1 MNNNED
7 VRALAEEIAQL
18 KKERDAVILAHYY
31 ARPEVQAV
39 ADILGDSLALSQLAA
54 TTEAKVIVFCGVHFM
69 AETAA
74 IISPEKK
81 VLIPVENAGCSL
93 AESVTAAG
101 LATWRKYHPN
111 GLIVSYVNTSAAVK
125 AETDYCVTSANAL
138 KVIETLPLDVPI
150 LFGPDKNL
158 GEYINLKT
166 GRNMDI
172 WQGDCYVHRH
182 ITSELIREYLE
193 CYPNADILIHPE
205 SVACGDKSILEH
217 PRCFVGSTSGILKHP
232 AQSDKKQFVVATEKE
247 AITELVHQYPHL
259 EFIPITRE
267 HYCEYMK
274 LTTLTD
280 LRDALRDE
288 KHVVTIDPKVR
299 ERALLPIQRMLAVK

>member
-101 LATWRKYHPN
+101 LATWRKYHP
-111 GLIVSYVNTSAAVK
+111 LS
-125 AETDYCVTSANAL
+125 
-138 KVIETLPLDVPI
+138 
-150 LFGPDKNL
+150 
-158 GEYINLKT
+158 
-166 GRNMDI
+166 
-172 WQGDCYVHRH
+172 
-182 ITSELIREYLE
+182 
-193 CYPNADILIHPE
+193 LIH
-205 SVACGDKSILEH
+205 I
-217 PRCFVGSTSGILKHP
+217 
-232 AQSDKKQFVVATEKE
+232 
-247 AITELVHQYPHL
+247 
-259 EFIPITRE
+259 
-267 HYCEYMK
+267 
-274 LTTLTD
+274 
-280 LRDALRDE
+280 
-288 KHVVTIDPKVR
+288 
-299 ERALLPIQRMLAVK
+299 

>member
-7 VRALAEEIAQL
+7 VKALAEEIAQL

-166 GRNMDI
+166 GRNMDL

-182 ITSELIREYLE
+182 I
-193 CYPNADILIHPE
+193 
-205 SVACGDKSILEH
+205 
-217 PRCFVGSTSGILKHP
+217 
-232 AQSDKKQFVVATEKE
+232 
-247 AITELVHQYPHL
+247 
-259 EFIPITRE
+259 
-267 HYCEYMK
+267 
-274 LTTLTD
+274 
-280 LRDALRDE
+280 
-288 KHVVTIDPKVR
+288 
-299 ERALLPIQRMLAVK
+299 

>member
-1 MNNNED
+1 
-7 VRALAEEIAQL
+7 
-18 KKERDAVILAHYY
+18 
-31 ARPEVQAV
+31 
-39 ADILGDSLALSQLAA
+39 
-54 TTEAKVIVFCGVHFM
+54 
-69 AETAA
+69 
-74 IISPEKK
+74 
-81 VLIPVENAGCSL
+81 
-93 AESVTAAG
+93 
-101 LATWRKYHPN
+101 
-111 GLIVSYVNTSAAVK
+111 
-125 AETDYCVTSANAL
+125 
-138 KVIETLPLDVPI
+138 
-150 LFGPDKNL
+150 
-158 GEYINLKT
+158 
-166 GRNMDI
+166 MDL

-182 ITSELIREYLE
+182 ITGELIREYLE
-193 CYPNADILIHPE
+193 RYPNADILIHPE
-205 SVACGDKSILEH
+205 SVACGDESILKH

-299 ERALLPIQRMLAVK
+299 ERALLPIQRMLAIK

>member
-166 GRNMDI
+166 GRNMDL

-182 ITSELIREYLE
+182 ITGELIREY
-193 CYPNADILIHPE
+193 
-205 SVACGDKSILEH
+205 
-217 PRCFVGSTSGILKHP
+217 
-232 AQSDKKQFVVATEKE
+232 
-247 AITELVHQYPHL
+247 

-288 KHVVTIDPKVR
+288 KHVVTIAPKVR

>member
-7 VRALAEEIAQL
+7 VKALAEEIAQL

-81 VLIPVENAGCSL
+81 VL
-93 AESVTAAG
+93 
-101 LATWRKYHPN
+101 
-111 GLIVSYVNTSAAVK
+111 SYVNTSAAVK

-166 GRNMDI
+166 GRNMDL

-182 ITSELIREYLE
+182 ITGELIREYLE
-193 CYPNADILIHPE
+193 RYPNADILIHPE

-232 AQSDKKQFVVATEKE
+232 EQSEKKQFVVATEKE
-247 AITELVHQYPHL
+247 AITELVHQYPRL

-299 ERALLPIQRMLAVK
+299 ERALLPIQRMLAIK